1 MCNSNITKVY
11 GSSPAKATWSVVRGD
26 TATMSI
32 QFLESDEST
41 EFDCSTWT
49 YEATAYDV
57 QGDVLDCLLVSAEGS
72 TVTITAPSSMTVNWG
87 TKYLSVVGELP
98 FDLQVRIPTDGED
111 IVWTPLIG
119 TICVLGDITP
129 GGSL

>member
-1 MCNSNITKVY
+1 
-11 GSSPAKATWSVVRGD
+11 
-26 TATMSI
+26 MSI